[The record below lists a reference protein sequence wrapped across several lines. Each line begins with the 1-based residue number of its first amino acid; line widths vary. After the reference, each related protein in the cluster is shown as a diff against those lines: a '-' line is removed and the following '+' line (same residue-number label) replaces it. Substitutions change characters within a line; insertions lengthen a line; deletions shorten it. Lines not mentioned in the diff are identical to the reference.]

1 MIILWMST
9 EGKETGATS
18 ADDFKTE
25 NFNGGVDVGVLQALL
40 QHVPEITLR

>member
-1 MIILWMST
+1 MST

-25 NFNGGVDVGVLQALL
+25 NFTESVDVGVLKAPRQNVLG
-40 QHVPEITLR
+40 ITLH